1 MKRRYRAAV
10 WRTVVIFLI
19 LAAVTGLGVSHTEC
33 ERNAGAL
40 SRACTD

>member
-1 MKRRYRAAV
+1 MKRRYRVAV

-19 LAAVTGLGVSHTEC
+19 LAAITGLRVSHVEC
-33 ERNAGAL
+33 ERIAGAL